1 MKERFDIIVV
11 GGGFAGVG
19 AAIGAA
25 REGKTVL
32 IIEQYGCLG
41 GAACH
46 NLVNPFM
53 KYWRVVNGEK
63 EILNAGVFARIQRE
77 LQDQNAIAEN
87 GMIFNEEYLK
97 FVLDKLVQEYK
108 ISVLFHTSVIAA
120 NAQDGRVQSITIFNK
135 NGMQVL
141 EADMYIDC
149 SGDGDVAAYAGFSYN
164 VGDENGYCQPMTL
177 CFNVGGVP
185 YGDRTYFEVRKEVL
199 ELYKE
204 WQAQGKIKN
213 PRENVLIFHSF
224 LPNTLHFNSTR
235 IIKKSPLKAEDITAA
250 EFEAREQMFELFNF
264 LKENFELF
272 KDSYL
277 INSAPSIGV
286 RESRR
291 IVGEYEMT
299 AEDVLSARK
308 FDDGIARGNYPVD
321 IHNPS
326 GSGTVLQKLPP
337 EEYYSIPLRSLIP
350 KGAKNL
356 LVAGRCIS
364 ATHEAQA
371 SIRIMPIVCCI
382 GEGAGVAAATA
393 LSTGVDIGKVD
404 VSIVQQTLKS
414 NGALY

>member
-1 MKERFDIIVV
+1 M
-11 GGGFAGVG
+11 
-19 AAIGAA
+19 
-25 REGKTVL
+25 
-32 IIEQYGCLG
+32 
-41 GAACH
+41 
-46 NLVNPFM
+46 
-53 KYWRVVNGEK
+53 VNGEK
-63 EILNAGVFARIQRE
+63 EILNAGVLARIQRE
-77 LQDQNAIAEN
+77 LQDQNAITEN

-149 SGDGDVAAYAGFSYN
+149 SGDGDLAAYAGFSYN

-326 GSGTVLQKLPP
+326 GTGTVLQKLPP

>member
-1 MKERFDIIVV
+1 MKNYNVIVA
-11 GGGFAGVG
+11 GGGLAGVA

-25 REGKTVL
+25 RENQKVL
-32 IIEQYGCLG
+32 LIEKYGCLG

-53 KYWRVVNGEK
+53 RYWRTVDGK
-63 EILNAGVFARIQRE
+63 REIINAGVFARVQKE
-77 LQDQNAIAEN
+77 LKAKNAITEN

-97 FVLDKLVQEYK
+97 FVLDGLVREYQ
-108 ISVLFHTSVIAA
+108 IDVLFHTSVIGAK
-120 NAQDGRVQSITIFNK
+120 AQNGRVESITIANK
-135 NGMQVL
+135 DGVS
-141 EADMYIDC
+141 EAKADAYIDC
-149 SGDGDVAAYAGFSYN
+149 TGDGDLAAQAGFAYE
-164 VGDENGYCQPMTL
+164 VGDKDGNCQPLTL

-185 YGDRTYFEVRKEVL
+185 YGDRHYVDVRKEVL
-199 ELYKE
+199 SLYKE

-235 IIKKSPLKAEDITAA
+235 IIKKSPLKADDLTQA

-264 LKENFELF
+264 LKDNFELF

-277 INSAPSIGV
+277 INSAPVIGV

-291 IVGEYEMT
+291 IIGEYVMT
-299 AEDVLSARK
+299 AEDILSCRK
-308 FDDGIARGNYPVD
+308 FEDGIARGNYDVD
-321 IHNPS
+321 IHNPN
-326 GSGTVLQKLPP
+326 GTGTVLQHLP
-337 EEYYSIPLRSLIP
+337 EDEYYSIPVKALIP
-350 KGAKNL
+350 KGSKNL

-364 ATHEAQA
+364 TTHEAQA
-371 SIRIMPIVCCI
+371 SIRIMPITCCI

-393 LSTGVDIGKVD
+393 IEQGVAVGCVDIKA
-404 VSIVQQTLKS
+404 VQKKLAE